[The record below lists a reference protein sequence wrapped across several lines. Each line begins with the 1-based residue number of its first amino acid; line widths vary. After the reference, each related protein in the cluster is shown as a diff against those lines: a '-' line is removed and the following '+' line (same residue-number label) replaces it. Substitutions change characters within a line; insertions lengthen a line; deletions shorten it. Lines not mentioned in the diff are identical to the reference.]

1 MQEYNMEDF
10 RLEGFTEKECKE
22 IKKILSRFLKS
33 YGKKTKEM
41 SDEEWLY
48 GKLKEEL
55 PEKGEE
61 ELRKMS
67 Q

>member
-22 IKKILSRFLKS
+22 IKKILIRFLKS

-41 SDEEWLY
+41 SDDEWL
-48 GKLKEEL
+48 
-55 PEKGEE
+55 
-61 ELRKMS
+61 
-67 Q
+67 